1 MASMV
6 NGTGLDRNEARKLV
20 ENIARGH
27 GYIPIEMLAAMDAQ
41 VRLVVEEALRNKD
54 DMIASSVL
62 T

>member
-6 NGTGLDRNEARKLV
+6 NSTDLDRNEARKLV
-20 ENIARGH
+20 ENIARSH
-27 GYIPIEMLAAMDAQ
+27 GYIPIEVLAAVDAQ
-41 VRLVVEEALRNKD
+41 VRLVVEEALRNRD